1 MKKKYSFS
9 DALHH
14 TQMVVS
20 GQKTVALIPAPHI
33 RVAAAAVNAAG
44 EYAACHGERIA
55 GVVATDRL
63 LFITSAG
70 KLIADYAMPL
80 AVGGIY
86 EVPQRMRDIHP
97 ELSTAEGRAKFG
109 GTWDSAS
116 RVRVGESRLRI
127 RVDSIDYRSIVDVT
141 PAEAIDCGLDIEAE
155 SGGESCAVGGM
166 AAMATVADLMAAH
179 GDMECSPRLVAAN
192 GDIRELTQGMNGAIA
207 QLRTMQRGISV
218 RTAKLWSFKWHS
230 KRLKPMT
237 LCDAL
242 STQLHMEFKR
252 EFLRGMVP
260 GALRGGGWR
269 PDADVEGA
277 DDYVYVV
284 KFTRL
289 ADAAGASAAAEGAV
303 NATAKVDKGS
313 AKA

>member
-1 MKKKYSFS
+1 MRGCPSERKKESSIHYELMKKKYSFS

-20 GQKTVALIPAPHI
+20 GQKKVALIPAPHL
-33 RVAAAAVNAAG
+33 RVAATAVNAAG
-44 EYAACHGERIA
+44 EYAVQTGERIA
-55 GVVATDRL
+55 GIVATDRL

-80 AVGGIY
+80 AVGGVY

-109 GTWDSAS
+109 GAWDSAS
-116 RVRVGESRLRI
+116 HVRVGESRLRV
-127 RVDSIDYRSIVDVT
+127 RVDSIDYRSIADVT
-141 PAEAIDCGLDIEAE
+141 PAEAIECGLDIQTV
-155 SGGESCAVGGM
+155 GGESCAVGGFE
-166 AAMATVADLMAAH
+166 AVLAWKKWACQGYSVAN
-179 GDMECSPRLVAAN
+179 SN
-192 GDIRELTQGMNGAIA
+192 
-207 QLRTMQRGISV
+207 
-218 RTAKLWSFKWHS
+218 LWSFKWHS

-252 EFLRGMVP
+252 EFLHGMVP
-260 GALRGGGWR
+260 GALRSGWR
-269 PDADVEGA
+269 PDAGAAATA

-289 ADAAGASAAAEGAV
+289 AADGAV
-303 NATAKVDKGS
+303 NAEGANTKADKGS
-313 AKA
+313 AQA